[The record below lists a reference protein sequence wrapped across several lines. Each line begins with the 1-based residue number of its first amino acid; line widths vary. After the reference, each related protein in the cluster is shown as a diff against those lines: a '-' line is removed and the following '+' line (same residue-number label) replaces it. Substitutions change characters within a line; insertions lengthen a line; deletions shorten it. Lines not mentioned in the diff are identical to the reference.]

1 MQAHPHSVSSSL
13 TPQALL
19 RLPKVMN
26 TTGLGRSTIYRMVAK
41 KQFPRPIKI
50 SVRAVA
56 WRQTDIA
63 DWIEART
70 PPA

>member
-26 TTGLGRSTIYRMVAK
+26 TTGLGRSTIYRMIAK
-41 KQFPRPIKI
+41 KLFPRPIKI

-56 WRQTDIA
+56 WRQTDID

-70 PPA
+70 STA